1 MCHKI
6 IDLDCVQDS
15 RTNWLKYNQIFLK
28 MTKISP
34 RHLNM
39 KFDNCGDGYVESK
52 FWDKETPAFY
62 SSDLSP
68 MADIFTSKRIL
79 SDCAFNVAI
88 SRDFWHFLFHE
99 LIWAPNKQVKK
110 FSVSVSRR
118 YSNFDVCYT
127 NQNSNISLKTNF

>member
-1 MCHKI
+1 
-6 IDLDCVQDS
+6 
-15 RTNWLKYNQIFLK
+15 

-68 MADIFTSKRIL
+68 MADIFTYNRIL
-79 SDCAFNVAI
+79 SDCSFNVAMP
-88 SRDFWHFLFHE
+88 RDFWHFLFHE
-99 LIWAPNKQVKK
+99 LKPIWAPNKHVKM
-110 FSVSVSRR
+110 FSVKNSFSREIFEFRSVL
-118 YSNFDVCYT
+118 YKAKPTF
-127 NQNSNISLKTNF
+127 L